1 MSRNN
6 LTTIFSQ
13 VCQHIADNMQELLLP
28 NLNDSDL
35 MITPL
40 FEDAHITDIDDWW
53 NRDNHFK
60 QYITQVSS
68 LESDAPGSMQENM
81 ENGLGEV
88 QESETLWAQLR
99 ALDDGSEEAQLE
111 ALKYIPHNAQ
121 YASGLMETDGYKAL
135 DRICDTIGDIV
146 VWPMITINTEATN
159 LKSAF
164 YLNVAI
170 VSTDDKPLKAK
181 LESFRKLTF

>member
-1 MSRNN
+1 MSGNN

-53 NRDNHFK
+53 YGDNHFEK
-60 QYITQVSS
+60 YIAQINS
-68 LESDAPGSMQENM
+68 LESDASGSMQENID
-81 ENGLGEV
+81 NGIAEIQDSDV
-88 QESETLWAQLR
+88 LWAQLR
-99 ALDDGSEEAQLE
+99 ALDDGVEEAQLE

-121 YASGLMETDGYKAL
+121 YASELMETDGYKAL
-135 DRICDTIGDIV
+135 DRICNIIGDIV
-146 VWPMITINTEATN
+146 VWPMVTINTEATN

-181 LESFRKLTF
+181 LKSFNKFIF